1 MEEGKCDTICIV
13 PLDKNISS
21 KFLGQIAK
29 MCKAFFFG
37 CKVKTLPRYD
47 IDMIDKVEKRVL
59 SLTSCIPLDIG
70 TFPKPDEQSEVV

>member
-1 MEEGKCDTICIV
+1 
-13 PLDKNISS
+13 
-21 KFLGQIAK
+21 

-37 CKVKTLPRYD
+37 CKVKTLPRFD

-59 SLTSCIPLDIG
+59 SLTSGIPLDIG